1 MYCFGNRSEITRI
14 LGFRTPHK
22 LKTLKMKNSNLFRDS
37 VFGTFLLLMSLTMFA
52 QTGEL
57 SGTVRDIDGNPLLGA
72 NVVVNGTSLG
82 IPTDS
87 EGNFKLGNLP
97 IGRQT
102 IIVTLVGFQRYEELV
117 TIDENIGTTLK
128 ITLLENV
135 LALSEVA
142 VTSSRR
148 EVLIAKTPRALEVV
162 PTETLDYYTQQTS
175 DLSATLGKFIP
186 NFTSPSVGNDV
197 FLATLRGRAPLY
209 LLDGIPLQS
218 NEGLRGAVLGNID
231 PSALDRVEV
240 LYGASTIYGGGA
252 PGGVIQFFTK
262 EASSKPISADVQFF
276 TRTFASGNS
285 FLSGDGTDFRTS
297 ATVSGT
303 LGKFSYLVNGAFET
317 TNGQFRPDGERIAPN
332 GTSAFDDFSLLVKLG
347 YNFTPKQSIGV
358 MLNRTRR
365 EPNDLS
371 FAPTFSE
378 QEVLADPIGA
388 AGIAEKVE
396 TPFTYDN
403 EVRQEY
409 LALNATYKNTDLLGG
424 AFRFQTYYFDLT
436 FQQEGADIRPFLQS
450 NGGDFPDSWPGLFQT
465 STAASQT
472 GIRTEWVKQVSQD
485 AVLTLGGGLLW
496 ADDSTPVT
504 ISSEGP
510 FDAENRFDGTGGIQ
524 DQGAPTELFNG
535 GIFAQADIDITKELR
550 LSGGARYDVISFDVL
565 PFAPTFTSV
574 SPGQNRLGGSGSNSG
589 LSINFGAAYEFVE
602 NATLYANLS
611 QGFSIPSLAFLVV
624 NVAPDQ
630 VIEGDEI
637 VSPQIVNSLDFG
649 LRGRIGNDFA
659 YGLAGFY
666 AFSKDAAQIQ
676 APQRNV
682 GFEVTMQTAPSK
694 DLRLDASISLTETDV
709 DPQDDGTFQ
718 PASTI
723 ETIPFTT
730 SLRANYSIPAVKGL
744 SVNAE
749 IYSLANRDRAFNFLV
764 DADNNGQIDIDS
776 EGNPIRADGFRLEGY
791 STVDFG
797 TNYVFPDSWFGD
809 VKGNFSLTVQN
820 LFNETYVPLIS
831 QRQFGDIFASRRR
844 NGFGTNLTATLN
856 FSF

>member
-1 MYCFGNRSEITRI
+1 MTTLYDK
-14 LGFRTPHK
+14 LGAF
-22 LKTLKMKNSNLFRDS
+22 F
-37 VFGTFLLLMSLTMFA
+37 FLLMVLFASPLSA
-52 QTGEL
+52 QTASITGKVTDSNGL
-57 SGTVRDIDGNPLLGA
+57 PLFGA
-72 NVVVNGTSLG
+72 NIRIKNTGFGVA
-82 IPTDS
+82 TDEQGNYTLAGVPAGNTKIIATLIGFSRFESQIMAQEGS
-87 EGNFKLGNLP
+87 E
-97 IGRQT
+97 
-102 IIVTLVGFQRYEELV
+102 VTL
-117 TIDENIGTTLK
+117 NIE
-128 ITLLENV
+128 LLEDV
-135 LALSEVA
+135 LSLREVA
-142 VTSSRR
+142 VTASRR
-148 EVLIAKTPRALEVV
+148 EALIAKTPRALDVV

-262 EASSKPISADVQFF
+262 EASNKPIAAEVQLF

-285 FLSGDGTDFRTS
+285 FLSDDGTDFRTA
-297 ATVSGT
+297 ATLSGT
-303 LGKFSYLVNGAFET
+303 LGKFTYLVNGAFET

-332 GTSAFDDFSLLVKLG
+332 GTSAYDDFSLLAKVG
-347 YNFTPKQSIGV
+347 YNFTPKQSIGL

-371 FAPTFSE
+371 FAPTFSQE
-378 QEVLADPIGA
+378 EVLADPLGA
-388 AGIAEKVE
+388 AGIAEEVD
-396 TPFTYDN
+396 TPFSYDN

-409 LALNATYKNTDLLGG
+409 LALTATYKNSDFLGG
-424 AFRFQTYYFDLT
+424 AFRFQAYYFDLT
-436 FQQEGADIRPFLQS
+436 FQQEGADIRPFLQA
-450 NGGDFPDSWPGLFQT
+450 NGGNFPDSWPGLFQT
-465 STAASQT
+465 STEASQT
-472 GIRTEWVKQVSQD
+472 GIRTEWVKELGQN
-485 AVLTLGGGLLW
+485 AVLTVGGGLLW

-504 ISSEGP
+504 ISTEGP
-510 FDAENRFDGTGGIQ
+510 FDAENRFDGGGGIQ

-535 GIFAQADIDITKELR
+535 GIFAQADIDVTEELR
-550 LSGGARYDVISFDVL
+550 LSGGARFDIISFDVL
-565 PFAPTFTSV
+565 PFAPTFTFV
-574 SPGQNRLGGSGSNSG
+574 EPGQNRLGGSGSNSG

-602 NATLYANLS
+602 NTTFYANLS

-649 LRGRIGNDFA
+649 LRGKLGNDFA
-659 YGLAGFY
+659 YGIAGFY
-666 AFSKDAAQIQ
+666 AFSKDASQIQFDDATGQGSRVQ

-682 GFEVTMQTAPSK
+682 GFEVTMQAAPTK

-718 PASTI
+718 PASTV
-723 ETIPFTT
+723 ETVPFTT
-730 SLRANYSIPAVKGL
+730 SLRANYKIPAVKGL

-749 IYSLANRDRAFNFLV
+749 VYALANRDRAFNFLV
-764 DADNNGQIDIDS
+764 DADNDGQIDIDDN
-776 EGNPIRADGFRLEGY
+776 GNPTRADGFRLEGY
-791 STVDFG
+791 STVDLG
-797 TNYVFPDSWFGD
+797 TNYIFPESWFGE
-809 VKGNFSLTVQN
+809 VNGSFALTVQN

-844 NGFGTNLTATLN
+844 NGFGTNFTATITL
-856 FSF
+856 SF